1 MAARAANQS
10 RFLGTLL
17 GMGIGDAL
25 GMPVAGWSQDQIRER
40 YRDIDDYHRLVFPDG
55 AEIKAGEFTDES
67 EIALCI
73 VETVTAN
80 DGLIDPDL
88 LGPRMLFLARGESK
102 RWMHPETFA
111 ALEQADETH
120 TFVQPIDEDGPATP
134 DIATRGIPVGLLHA
148 VGTVDEAA
156 LRDDAERVVR
166 ITHGSPVAIAS
177 ATAVAYGVML
187 AARGERDR
195 SEWSSASAAFVQTG
209 SVAEALRAGGSPE
222 SDAVADVVATAVRDA
237 ATAETFEEAV
247 FTAVNRGGPADARGA
262 ITGALAGAW
271 FGAEG
276 IPQRLI
282 DGMEGRIYVSLAGP
296 WFYKAAMRRAGKV
309 IDLRLDRD

>member
-25 GMPVAGWSQDQIRER
+25 GMPVAGWSPGEIRER
-40 YRDIDDYHRLVFPDG
+40 YRTIEDYHRLVFPDG

-73 VETVTAN
+73 VETATAN

-102 RWMHPETFA
+102 RWMHPETLA
-111 ALEQADETH
+111 ALEQAGDTH
-120 TFVQPIDEDGPATP
+120 TFIDPLDEDGPATP
-134 DIATRGIPVGLLHA
+134 DLATRGIPVGLLHA
-148 VGTVDEAA
+148 VGTFVPAA
-156 LRDDAERVVR
+156 LREDAERVVR
-166 ITHGSPVAIAS
+166 ITHGSPVAIAA

-187 AARGERDR
+187 AARGETER
-195 SEWSSASAAFVQTG
+195 SDWAETIASFIQSG
-209 SVAEALRAGGSPE
+209 SVAASLRTGGSPD
-222 SDAVADVVATAVRDA
+222 SDAIADVVATAVQDA
-237 ATAETFEEAV
+237 AAAQTFEEAV
-247 FTAVNRGGPADARGA
+247 FIAVNRGGPSDARGA

-282 DGMEGRIYVSLAGP
+282 DGMEGRIYVSLAAP
-296 WFYKAAMRRAGKV
+296 WFYKAAMRRAGMV
-309 IDLRLDRD
+309 IDLRLDRG